1 MTPCRNRHARMFL
14 VAVALLLA
22 QPAAAIWPFDRP
34 SYPNPAT
41 DLSGAAAAILSQSIR
56 IQTVNPTGDELP
68 LAKYLATVL
77 RKEGIEARV
86 VDTPSGDSKVGRA
99 ALWARVKGTGRG
111 RPVVLLSHLDVVPAD
126 PSEWAVAPF
135 EGIVGGG
142 YVIGRGALDAKGISV
157 VQLLA
162 LLEVARASTPLERD
176 TILLATPDEETG
188 GQDGAGYFVR
198 EHAELLSNAEYL
210 LTEGGGILVGNSGT
224 PPVWGVSVV
233 EKTPCWIRVVA
244 HGTPGHSSAEPRDA
258 AVPRLLDALS
268 RIRELETEIRVV
280 PEVASTFA
288 ALAPYA
294 APDDRSALADL
305 ASALRNDP
313 AFRSRFLADRG
324 QNALVRNTFSITV
337 LQGAPKTNVLP
348 AEASAHLDARL
359 LPGERCEDFADDVRA
374 AIDDPGVSVEP
385 ILSFNARSSPVDT
398 PLFHAIEQVAAEID
412 PGAVVVPRVI
422 AGFTDAHY
430 FRDIGIV
437 SYGFVPRWLPPQE
450 SHGIHGPNERISI
463 QNLERGVRAVVRIL
477 EKLGSSP
484 AAPRS

>member
-1 MTPCRNRHARMFL
+1 MVMRSRRYRHVGMFL
-14 VAVALLLA
+14 LGCALLIGERA
-22 QPAAAIWPFDRP
+22 FAVWPFDRP
-34 SYPNPAT
+34 SYPDPTT
-41 DLSGAAAAILSQSIR
+41 DLPGAAAQILSQAIR

-68 LAKYLATVL
+68 LAKYLASVL
-77 RKEGIEARV
+77 HKEGIEARV
-86 VDTPSGDSKVGRA
+86 VDTPRGDSKVGRA
-99 ALWARVKGTGRG
+99 ALWARVKGTGRA
-111 RPVVLLSHLDVVPAD
+111 RPIVLLSHLDVVPAD

-135 EGIVGGG
+135 EGVVGGG
-142 YVIGRGALDAKGISV
+142 YVVGRGALDAKGITV

-162 LLEVARASTPLERD
+162 LIQIARAPTPLDRD

-188 GQDGAGYFVR
+188 GQDGAGYFAR
-198 EHAELLSNAEYL
+198 EHAELLSNAEFL
-210 LTEGGGILVGNSGT
+210 LTEGGGILIGNPGM
-224 PPVWGVSVV
+224 PPVWGISVV

-268 RIRELETEIRVV
+268 RIRELETEVRVV
-280 PEVASTFA
+280 PEVATMFA

-294 APDDRSALADL
+294 APEDRSAWADL
-305 ASALRNDP
+305 SNALHNDP

-359 LPGERCEDFADDVRA
+359 LPGERCEDFADEVRA
-374 AIDDPGVSVEP
+374 AIEDPGVSVEP

-398 PLFHAIEQVAAEID
+398 ALFHAIEEVAAEMD

-430 FRDIGIV
+430 FRDLGIV
-437 SYGFVPRWLPPQE
+437 SYGFVPRWLPSQE
-450 SHGIHGPNERISI
+450 SHGIHGPNERISL
-463 QNLERGVRAVVRIL
+463 QNLDRGVRALVRIL
-477 EKLGSSP
+477 EKLGRTP
-484 AAPRS
+484 G